1 MRASTA
7 EASASAH
14 AVLGERIHVVGN
26 SNAGK
31 STLAARLSKLL
42 GLPLVELDAIN
53 WQPGWVGLN
62 ATAPHEFQSR
72 LAAATSGDRWVVAGS
87 YHSFAQRTFW
97 GRLQTLVWLDLPRH
111 LLVARMLKRSWARS
125 RSREL
130 LWGSNREKFWPQLM
144 VWRRDESLL
153 WWIVTQHARKRRELL
168 AAMTDPRW
176 RQIRFIRLTSTR
188 EVEQLV
194 ASLEASFKR

>member
-1 MRASTA
+1 MTP
-7 EASASAH
+7 

-31 STLAARLSKLL
+31 TTLASRLSELL

-62 ATAPHEFQSR
+62 TTAPSEFEKR
-72 LAAATSGDRWVVAGS
+72 VAHATSGDRWVVAGS
-87 YHSFAQRTFW
+87 YHSFSQRAFW
-97 GRLQTLVWLDLPRH
+97 GRLETLVWLDLPMPV
-111 LLVARMLKRSWARS
+111 LVTRMLRRSWSRWRS
-125 RSREL
+125 GEL
-130 LWGSNREKFWPQLM
+130 LWGSNQEKFWPQLM
-144 VWRRDESLL
+144 VWRGDESLL
-153 WWIVTQHARKRRELL
+153 WWIVTQHARKRRQLL

-176 RQIRFIRLTSTR
+176 RQIRFIRLTSTG

-194 ASLEASFKR
+194 ASLAASVTP

>member
-1 MRASTA
+1 MTAARADTA
-7 EASASAH
+7 PKAGAA
-14 AVLGERIHVVGN
+14 LGERIHVVGN

-31 STLAARLSKLL
+31 TTLAARLSELL

-62 ATAPHEFQSR
+62 ATAPDEFQKR
-72 LAAATSGDRWVVAGS
+72 VAAATTGDRWVVAGS

-97 GRLQTLVWLDLPRH
+97 GRLETLVWLDLPMH
-111 LLVARMLKRSWARS
+111 LLVTRMLRRSWSRWRS
-125 RSREL
+125 GEL
-130 LWGSNREKFWPQLM
+130 LWGSNREEFWPQLM
-144 VWRRDESLL
+144 VWRGDQSLL

-176 RQIRFIRLTSTR
+176 RQIRFIRLTSTK
-188 EVEQLV
+188 EVEQLL
-194 ASLEASFKR
+194 ASLAVTFTR